1 MACRIPVV
9 AVVGPTAA
17 GKTALALT
25 LASEFH
31 GEIVGAD
38 SRQIYRT
45 LDIGTGKP
53 TPAEQAAARHHLLD
67 VVEPDT
73 EFSVALYLPEA
84 SEAIRAVHERGH
96 LPLLVGGS
104 GHYVWALLNGFRLP
118 QVPPDHELR
127 RSLVEHAEREGID
140 ALFAQLERI
149 DPAAASRIDRRN
161 VRRVV
166 RAIEVTRASGI
177 PFSEA
182 GTVEPPPYRTLVLGV
197 AGPTAWLYGRID
209 DRVDRMI
216 AAGWVEEVRGLID
229 RGYSANLPALS
240 SLGYG
245 AIVAHLRG
253 EADLPAT
260 VSRIKTETH
269 RFARSQRR
277 WFRPGDPRIAWIDAG
292 AGLETAAVGRVRAF
306 LAGN

>member
-1 MACRIPVV
+1 MASRIPVV
-9 AVVGPTAA
+9 AVVGLTAA

-38 SRQIYRT
+38 SRQVYRF

-53 TPAEQAAARHHLLD
+53 TPAEQAAAPHHLID
-67 VVEPDT
+67 VVDPDA
-73 EFSVALYLPEA
+73 EFSLALYLPVA
-84 SEAIRAVHERGH
+84 SETIRLVHERGR

-118 QVPPDHELR
+118 QVPPDPGLR
-127 RSLVEHAEREGID
+127 RSLVEQAEREGID

-149 DPAAASRIDRRN
+149 DPVAASRIDRRN

-182 GTVEPPPYRTLVLGV
+182 GTSEPPPYRTLVLGI
-197 AGPTAWLYGRID
+197 AGPRAWLYGRID

-216 AAGWVEEVRGLID
+216 AAGWVEEVGGLLA
-229 RGYSANLPALS
+229 RGYGADLPALS

-253 EADLPAT
+253 EADLPVT
-260 VSRIKTETH
+260 IGRIKAETH
-269 RFARSQRR
+269 RFARRQRG
-277 WFRPGDPRIAWIDAG
+277 WFRPGDRRIAWIDAG
-292 AGLETAAVGRVRAF
+292 PGLEAEAVRRVRVF
-306 LAGN
+306 LAAD